1 MVTDRTDRRVPPTAV
16 VGPVGERAL
25 AACRHADGWDLFHAQ
40 QGARLRA
47 SPWTYAGHPESL
59 ESLRGAEWTFRR
71 RCGVRTLPSAIDYLS
86 YEAVYVLTP
95 DRVVVCVPL
104 WFGLPLA
111 DGPTAPTCGALT
123 LAARPGDVRRLES
136 RIRGRKRLLG
146 DALAAELVSVPEA
159 LERLALSVR
168 PRTVGVGSTL
178 ERILQ
183 APHAR
188 GWRR

>member
-1 MVTDRTDRRVPPTAV
+1 M
-16 VGPVGERAL
+16 GPVGERAL
-25 AACRHADGWDLFHAQ
+25 AACRHPDGWDLFHAQ

-47 SPWTYAGHPESL
+47 DPRTYAGHPESL
-59 ESLRGAEWTFRR
+59 ESLLEGEWAFRR
-71 RCGVRTLPSAIDYLS
+71 RCSARTLPSALDYLS

-123 LAARPGDVRRLES
+123 LAASPGDARRLES
-136 RIRGRKRLLG
+136 GTQERKRLLG
-146 DALAAELVSVPEA
+146 DALAADLVGVPEV
-159 LERLALSVR
+159 LEALALSVR

-178 ERILQ
+178 ERVLILS
-183 APHAR
+183 AVSA
-188 GWRR
+188 